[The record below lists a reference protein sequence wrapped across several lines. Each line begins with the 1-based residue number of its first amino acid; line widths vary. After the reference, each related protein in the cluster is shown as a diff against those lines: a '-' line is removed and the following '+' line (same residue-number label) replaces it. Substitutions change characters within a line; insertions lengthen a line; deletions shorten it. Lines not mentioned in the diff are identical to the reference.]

1 MFINL
6 FNERIFVAGHSG
18 MVGSAICRA
27 LKNTKK
33 HLGDKNILLTPS
45 RKELD
50 LLDKN
55 SVEKWFKKN
64 KPTIVVVAAAKVGG
78 IIANN
83 SSPASFLLE
92 NIKIQTN
99 IIESAW
105 LNNTKRLLFLG
116 SSCIYP
122 KFAPQ
127 PIKEESLLK
136 GELESTN
143 QWYAIAKIAGIKLC
157 DALRIQY
164 DFDSISLMPT
174 NLYGPNDNYHDTN
187 SHVMAAL
194 IKRFYHAKENS
205 LKSVTC
211 WGSGNP
217 LREFLHVDD
226 LANAIL
232 FVLENWNP
240 DDKFAPL
247 DDQGNKLFYLNV
259 GTGKD
264 ISIKELS
271 IKIARFMGFK
281 GEIYW
286 DNSKPDGTPKK
297 QLDISKIRSLGWEP
311 KITLEQGLIQ
321 TIKDYKKMNKSNFL
335 V

>member
-1 MFINL
+1 MKIDL
-6 FNERIFVAGHSG
+6 GNERIFVAGQTG

-33 HLGDKNILLTPS
+33 NLGSKHNLLIPS

-50 LLDKN
+50 LLDKK
-55 SVEKWFKKN
+55 SVEKWFKNN
-64 KPTIVVVAAAKVGG
+64 KPTIVIVAAAKVGG
-78 IIANN
+78 IVANN

-105 LNNTKRLLFLG
+105 LNDTKRLLFLG

-164 DFDSISLMPT
+164 GFDSISLMPT

-194 IKRFYHAKENS
+194 IKRFYNAK
-205 LKSVTC
+205 K
-211 WGSGNP
+211 
-217 LREFLHVDD
+217 
-226 LANAIL
+226 IL
-232 FVLENWNP
+232 
-240 DDKFAPL
+240 
-247 DDQGNKLFYLNV
+247 LN
-259 GTGKD
+259 
-264 ISIKELS
+264 
-271 IKIARFMGFK
+271 
-281 GEIYW
+281 
-286 DNSKPDGTPKK
+286 
-297 QLDISKIRSLGWEP
+297 Q
-311 KITLEQGLIQ
+311 
-321 TIKDYKKMNKSNFL
+321 
-335 V
+335 

>member
-1 MFINL
+1 MKIDL
-6 FNERIFVAGHSG
+6 GNERIFVAGQTG

-33 HLGDKNILLTPS
+33 NLGSKHNLLIPS

-50 LLDKN
+50 LLDKK
-55 SVEKWFKKN
+55 SVEKWFKNN
-64 KPTIVVVAAAKVGG
+64 KPTIVIVAAAKVGG
-78 IIANN
+78 IVANN

-105 LNNTKRLLFLG
+105 LNDTKRLLFLG

-164 DFDSISLMPT
+164 GFDSISLMPT

-194 IKRFYHAKENS
+194 IKRFYNAKKNS

-211 WGSGNP
+211 WGSGSP

-226 LANAIL
+226 LANAAL

-240 DDKFAPL
+240 DDKLAPL
-247 DDQGNKLFYLNV
+247 DNQGNKLYYLNV

-271 IKIARFMGFK
+271 IKIAKLMDFN
-281 GEIYW
+281 GEIFW

-311 KITLEQGLIQ
+311 KITLEQGLSQ
-321 TIKDYKKMNKSNFL
+321 TIQEFKMINKSIF
-335 V
+335 